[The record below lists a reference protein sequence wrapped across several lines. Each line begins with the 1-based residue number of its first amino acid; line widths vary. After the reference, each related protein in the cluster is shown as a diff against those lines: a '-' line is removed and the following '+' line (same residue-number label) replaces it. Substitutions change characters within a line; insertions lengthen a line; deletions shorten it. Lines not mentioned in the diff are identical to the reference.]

1 MKIKII
7 TGFVLG
13 FFLVACSSSKKTVE
27 TTEVVASKEVVLSP
41 EHAEGKMLYENNC
54 GKCHALFSA
63 DKFTKEQWEPIV
75 LRMQKKARI
84 TDAQRDLVFNYL
96 VMNK

>member
-7 TGFVLG
+7 TGFILG
-13 FFLVACSSSKKTVE
+13 VFLVACSSSKKTVE
-27 TTEVVASKEVVLSP
+27 TIEVVEKKQTELSP
-41 EHAEGKMLYENNC
+41 EHAQGKLLYENNC

-63 DKFTKEQWEPIV
+63 DKYTKEQWEPIV

-84 TDAQRDLVFNYL
+84 TDEQRELVYNYL

>member
-1 MKIKII
+1 
-7 TGFVLG
+7 
-13 FFLVACSSSKKTVE
+13 
-27 TTEVVASKEVVLSP
+27 
-41 EHAEGKMLYENNC
+41 MLYENNC

-84 TDAQRDLVFNYL
+84 TDEQRDLVFNYL
-96 VMNK
+96 VMNQ

>member
-1 MKIKII
+1 MKIKISAGLI
-7 TGFVLG
+7 LG
-13 FFLVACSSSKKTVE
+13 LLLVACSSSKKTIE
-27 TTEVVASKEVVLSP
+27 TNETIEKKEVVLSP
-41 EHAEGKMLYENNC
+41 EQAEGKMLYENNC

-84 TDAQRDLVFNYL
+84 TDEQRDLVFNYL
-96 VMNK
+96 VMNQ

>member
-1 MKIKII
+1 MKIKVG
-7 TGFVLG
+7 TGLILG
-13 FFLVACSSSKKTVE
+13 LLLMGCSSSKKTIE
-27 TTEVVASKEVVLSP
+27 TTEVLEKNQVVLSS
-41 EHAEGKMLYENNC
+41 EQAEGKMLYENNC

-63 DKFTKEQWEPIV
+63 DKFSKEQWEPIV

-84 TDAQRDLVFNYL
+84 TDEQRDLVFNYL